1 MNNQQAINLLKNL
14 EQSLDDYCEL
24 NDEGIS
30 MSIILSIPNGHDYHT
45 DLRNIAYKLSR
56 IADALNRKED
66 QKEE

>member
-1 MNNQQAINLLKNL
+1 MMGMIFIA
-14 EQSLDDYCEL
+14 
-24 NDEGIS
+24 GVMIS
-30 MSIILSIPNGHDYHT
+30 MAIILSIPNGHDYHT